1 MASVGGDQGSGMF
14 NDSTSLFGPAG
25 GDSSAAFQGEVNSI
39 RESGN
44 NGAFNTA
51 VGESQKGWADFSC
64 AIFDGN
70 NPPEITDGPS
80 GQNGPNNQNSEN
92 LSNRMED
99 ADRNTALAVGLG
111 SIKTGDKLSESV
123 KDNLAIQ
130 MASTGTIDVK
140 TLMGDIRKQQ
150 LQT

>member
-1 MASVGGDQGSGMF
+1 MASVGSDRGSGMF
-14 NDSTSLFGPAG
+14 NDSTSSSGPVG
-25 GDSSAAFQGEVNSI
+25 GDSSAAFQDQMSSI
-39 RESGN
+39 QGSGD

-80 GQNGPNNQNSEN
+80 GQNAPNGQNSEN

-99 ADRNTALAVGLG
+99 FDRNTALAVGLG

-130 MASTGTIDVK
+130 MASTGTINVK